1 LKTSDQQ
8 HPRIKD
14 GVGFQ
19 RGGKENTKIKVN
31 EHGFPKFVKEKVKAP
46 IVHNVHFP
54 MLMPMSLMLMIRML
68 ILQILMLC
76 FVELHMLG
84 ILFLMLKLLMCH
96 MLNLAMHQ
104 MVHTCHITHLMHLM
118 CFHAK
123 MARLFGP

>member
-46 IVHNVHFP
+46 IVHTSNTHVV
-54 MLMPMSLMLMIRML
+54 
-68 ILQILMLC
+68 LC
-76 FVELHMLG
+76 RTSHVRH
-84 ILFLMLKLLMCH
+84 IVSHAK
-96 MLNLAMHQ
+96 
-104 MVHTCHITHLMHLM
+104 ITHVPHVKSRNASNGPYMSYHTFDASYVLSRKNGKVVWSLAEKHQVLHLG
-118 CFHAK
+118 AK
-123 MARLFGP
+123 GACY